1 MKVIWSDTAK
11 LHWSKTLDFIAKNF
25 GVSAVETFI
34 KKTMEATKQ
43 ISAMPDSGPVEPLLS
58 DFDADYRSIVF
69 AKHSKLV
76 YTIYDNC
83 IFINDYWDTRQETT
97 LLKNRL

>member
-43 ISAMPDSGPVEPLLS
+43 ISAMP
-58 DFDADYRSIVF
+58 
-69 AKHSKLV
+69 
-76 YTIYDNC
+76 
-83 IFINDYWDTRQETT
+83 
-97 LLKNRL
+97 